1 MSAAGQ
7 ESSDPYP
14 ILLERGDD
22 LAVWRDHARELV
34 ARGVPPENIVWSVVG
49 EETGDLFGNH
59 RGALDCDLPEKRD
72 VRANRAFLQLA
83 GSVILHR
90 DTRRFALLYRLLWRL
105 QGDAQ
110 LMLKPADPDLHRL
123 TLMAGQVRR
132 DIHKMRA
139 FVRFRAID
147 QADGEPRYIA
157 WFEPDHHI
165 LRANA
170 KFFLGRFASQRWSI
184 LSPDLCLHWD
194 GSEMTETPGARRED
208 APPDDAAEELWQRYY
223 AAIFNPVRL
232 KVAMMVKEMP
242 RRYWKNLPEARLI
255 PTLIAGAQAREAAM
269 VQQGGG
275 LFPETM
281 PRSLAEIEEGMAACR
296 RCPIGCNGTRAVSG
310 EGPGHAE
317 VLLVG
322 EQPGDTEER
331 EGRLFIGPAGQL
343 LDRHLQQAGLDRS
356 AIRVTNAVRHFK
368 FVQQGKRRLHQNP
381 TAGEIDRCRW
391 WLDAER
397 RIVKPRIVLAL
408 GASAGR
414 ALLGRT
420 PSIAKERGLGPLLA
434 DGSQL
439 FLTAHPSY
447 LLRLD
452 GESRHR
458 EEARF
463 QQDLRQCAA
472 L

>member
-1 MSAAGQ
+1 MSAVRLAADEQ
-7 ESSDPYP
+7 FA
-14 ILLERGDD
+14 IRLERGDD
-22 LAVWRDHARELV
+22 LSVWRAAARGLV
-34 ARGVPPENIVWSVVG
+34 AAGVTPDRIVWSIAG
-49 EETGDLFGNH
+49 DEAGDLFGTH
-59 RGALDCDLPEKRD
+59 PAGPPAEVSAKRG

-83 GSVILHR
+83 ESVILHR
-90 DTRRFALLYRLLWRL
+90 DARRFALLYRLLWRL
-105 QGDAQ
+105 QGDPQ
-110 LMLKPADPDLHRL
+110 LMQKSADADLHRV

-139 FVRFRAID
+139 FVRFRAIEE
-147 QADGEPRYIA
+147 ADGETRYIA
-157 WFEPDHHI
+157 WFEPDHHVV
-165 LRANA
+165 RANA
-170 KFFLGRFASQRWSI
+170 AFFLGRFASQRWSI
-184 LSPDLCLHWD
+184 LSPDLSLHWD
-194 GSEMTETPGARRED
+194 GSELTEAPGARRQD
-208 APPDDAAEELWQRYY
+208 APPDDTTEELWQRYY
-223 AAIFNPVRL
+223 AAIFNPARL

-255 PTLIAGAQAREAAM
+255 PALIAGAQAREAAM
-269 VQQGGG
+269 VEQGAE
-275 LFPETM
+275 LFPEAM
-281 PRSLAEIEEGMAACR
+281 PRSLEEIAQGMSACR
-296 RCPIGCNGTRAVSG
+296 RCPIGCNGTRAVAG
-310 EGPGHAE
+310 EGPEHADI
-317 VLLVG
+317 LMVG

-368 FVQQGKRRLHQNP
+368 FVQQGRRRLHQNP

-420 PSIAKERGLGPLLA
+420 PSIARERGKGPMLA
-434 DGSQL
+434 DGSRMY
-439 FLTAHPSY
+439 LTAHPSY

-452 GESRHR
+452 GEARRR
-458 EEARF
+458 EERRF
-463 QQDLRQCAA
+463 QNDLRECAG